1 MSHTTAIDSIVFS
14 DIDALTAAVNELAA
28 SGIKCSL
35 EKNATPRAF
44 YANQS
49 GLGPAPYVLRLH
61 DSRYDIGF
69 YPREGKNGYEART
82 DLFGGDIHRVLGAT
96 HVKPGETAQQAAL
109 GKLNQTY
116 AIHAA
121 TRAAAKKG
129 MNVRRINGENG
140 DVRLVVSGYN

>member
-14 DIDALTAAVNELAA
+14 DIDALTAAVKELAA
-28 SGIKCSL
+28 SGVKCSL

-44 YANQS
+44 YQNQA

-69 YPREGKNGYEART
+69 YPREGKQGFEART
-82 DLFGGDIHRVLGAT
+82 DLFGGDIAKVLGT
-96 HVKPGETAQQAAL
+96 NSVKPGETQMQAAL

-121 TRAAAKKG
+121 TRAATKKG

-140 DVRLVVSGYN
+140 DVRLVVTGYK